1 MNAKKDI
8 AAVSTLTEIFAGHR
22 NWTINTAS
30 LRAAGKGTYVSDL
43 KAGRVGITVQR
54 RDRIMQWFS
63 DNWPDDLGWPSDIPR
78 PPKSQ
83 PQEAA

>member
-63 DNWPDDLGWPSDIPR
+63 DNWPDQELDWPRGIPR
-78 PPKSQ
+78 PTPKK
-83 PQEAA
+83 EAA